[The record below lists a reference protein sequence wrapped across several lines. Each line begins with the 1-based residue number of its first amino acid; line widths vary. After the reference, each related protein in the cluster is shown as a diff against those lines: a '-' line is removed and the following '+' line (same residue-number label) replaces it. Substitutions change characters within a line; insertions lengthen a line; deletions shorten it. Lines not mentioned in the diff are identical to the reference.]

1 MILKKTINHVS
12 SANWPAVLIELL
24 VVIVGVY
31 GAFQLERWGEERR
44 ESQREWILLEQL
56 HNEIEVAYPIIE
68 AQAQARRKVL
78 NETNQA
84 ASILMQSP
92 GSGELDDDQCYQ
104 MFRISVLSWDP
115 LTLTT
120 LDEMVSS
127 GAHSQLDDHELRTLL
142 FSLKADMQGFNDYI
156 HLVRPQHNILMDLY
170 PNLLPRGI
178 GADGESFIHCD
189 TDGMRASQDFIN
201 HLMSNIG
208 RYGGFANLLDQQ
220 LNALRNIHDKL
231 DKVLETSGDENIAL
245 HDNTPAED
253 NDEQ

>member
-1 MILKKTINHVS
+1 MILRKTINHIS
-12 SANWPAVLIELL
+12 GANWPAVLIELL

-56 HNEIEVAYPIIE
+56 HNEIEVADPIIE

-78 NETNQA
+78 NETVQA
-84 ASILMQSP
+84 ASILMQPP

-142 FSLKADMQGFNDYI
+142 FSLKADMQGFSDYI
-156 HLVRPQHNILMDLY
+156 QLVRPQHNVLMDLY

-178 GADGESFIHCD
+178 DADGESFIHCD
-189 TDGMRASQDFIN
+189 TDGMRARQDFIN

-208 RYGGFANLLDQQ
+208 RYGGFANLLERQ
-220 LNALRNIHDKL
+220 LDALRNIHGKL
-231 DKVLETSGDENIAL
+231 DKVLETSGAEEIAL
-245 HDNTPAED
+245 HENITAED
-253 NDEQ
+253 NHE